1 MLMND
6 IKIIFGVLVMVSLVT
21 TINVV
26 QSTMTPTYAQTTFK
40 IGSLA
45 SSETAPVATFEND
58 VYVAWWTNKTGN
70 DEVMYRVSSDAGKTF
85 TDKINLSNTPNSDS
99 VDVEISADEG
109 KVAVTWWE
117 RNQTTN
123 EPVIR
128 VSSDGGKTFGPL
140 LKLASDEKIGP

>member
-1 MLMND
+1 MND
-6 IKIIFGVLVMVSLVT
+6 IKIIFGVVIMISLGT
-21 TINVV
+21 TINVI
-26 QSTMTPTYAQTTFK
+26 QSTMTPTYAQTTFE
-40 IGSLA
+40 IGA
-45 SSETAPVATFEND
+45 PARSETAPVATFEND

-70 DEVMYRVSSDAGKTF
+70 DEVMYTMSSDAGKTF
-85 TDKINLSNTPNSDS
+85 TEKINLSNTPNSDS

-140 LKLASDEKIGP
+140 LKLGSDE

>member
-1 MLMND
+1 MNTKVML
-6 IKIIFGVLVMVSLVT
+6 GVIAMITLST
-21 TINVV
+21 TLGN
-26 QSTMTPTYAQTTFK
+26 YA
-40 IGSLA
+40 IGSFQEADAARVELKA
-45 SSETAPVATFEND
+45 AAPVAIFEDD

-85 TDKINLSNTPNSDS
+85 TDKVNLSNTPNADS
-99 VDVEISADEG
+99 VDVEIAADEG

-128 VSSDGGKTFGPL
+128 LSSDGGKNFGPI
-140 LKLASDEKIGP
+140 LKLSTNGTIGS